1 MLNFVNNLYHFG
13 IINEI
18 NKKKNVS
25 TLLYYRIFYFTVTFT
40 HLFQIVEIKYQF
52 LI

>member
-18 NKKKNVS
+18 NKKKMFLHYYI
-25 TLLYYRIFYFTVTFT
+25 TEFFILL
-40 HLFQIVEIKYQF
+40 
-52 LI
+52 